1 MSILLYELCGR
12 DPDLRFSP
20 FVWRSRMALAH
31 KGLDFDSVPWRFTE
45 KDALAFSGQGKV
57 PVLSDGETVV
67 ADSWEIALYLER
79 AYPDRPTLFGGSGGL
94 AGATFVRHWSDSL
107 LPLAAPLAFH
117 AVWTL
122 LDDTDKAYFRETREA
137 RVGKKL
143 EDICGDPEVRV
154 AKLAQ
159 GLAPARAMLT
169 DTPYL
174 GGKTPL
180 YSDHLLF
187 GILQWVRCVNPI
199 ELLAKDDPVHDWFER
214 MLDAYGGHARAAK
227 TCRDLAA

>member
-1 MSILLYELCGR
+1 MPIQLYELCGR

-20 FVWRSRMALAH
+20 FAWRSRMALAH

-45 KDALAFSGQGKV
+45 KDAIAFSGQGKV
-57 PVLSDGETVV
+57 PVLKDGETIV
-67 ADSWEIALYLER
+67 ADSWEIALYLEHT
-79 AYPDRPTLFGGSGGL
+79 YPDRPPLFGGP
-94 AGATFVRHWSDSL
+94 AGEAGVTFVRHWCDTL

-117 AVWTL
+117 AVWAL
-122 LDDTDKAYFRETREA
+122 LDETDQAYFRETREA
-137 RVGKKL
+137 RVGKRL
-143 EDICGDPEVRV
+143 EDVCGDPEARV
-154 AKLAQ
+154 AALAK
-159 GLAPARAMLT
+159 GLAPARAMLA
-169 DTPYL
+169 DSPYL
-174 GGKTPL
+174 GGSEPL

-199 ELLAKDDPVHDWFER
+199 QLLAADDPVQVWFER